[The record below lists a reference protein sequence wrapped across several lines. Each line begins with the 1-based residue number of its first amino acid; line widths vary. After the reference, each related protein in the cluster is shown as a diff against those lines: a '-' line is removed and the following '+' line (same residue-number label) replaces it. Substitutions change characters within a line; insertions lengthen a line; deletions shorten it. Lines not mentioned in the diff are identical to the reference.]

1 MLANFFA
8 ILGIIAPVFV
18 IAAIGFFWSQQNLP
32 YNGEFISRFV
42 MNIACPC
49 LIVATLSTVTIASND
64 VWQLSIITLTG
75 LMLYMLVYAVV
86 AYFSPHD
93 WRGLF
98 NTVVFANTGNMGVP
112 IAYFAFGDQGLAM
125 ALVVFMVTSLLHFS
139 VGVSLPSGAHPL
151 KTLAKAPVFYAAMVA
166 FGLLLSPVKLPQAVF
181 NSIDLIGDTAIPLML
196 LSLGVS
202 LHSLK
207 LSLFKRSLAYALLR
221 LLLGFAVGWLLSEWF
236 ALQGT
241 LRGVVII
248 QSAMPSAVFNYLIAS
263 RYQREE
269 ATVAGVVV
277 LSTILSFASL
287 PFLLWYLL

>member
-1 MLANFFA
+1 MLATFLA
-8 ILGIIAPVFV
+8 IIGIISPVFI
-18 IAAIGFFWSQQNLP
+18 IAAIGFFWSQQKLP

-42 MNIACPC
+42 MNIASPC
-49 LIVATLSTVTIASND
+49 LIVATLSTVEIASND

-75 LMLYMLVYAVV
+75 LVLYMLVYAIV

-112 IAYFAFGDQGLAM
+112 IAYFAFGDKGLAM

-139 VGVSLPSGAHPL
+139 IGVSLPSGGHLL
-151 KTLAKAPVFYAAMVA
+151 KTLAKAPVFYAAIMA
-166 FGLLLSPVKLPQAVF
+166 FALLLLPVHLPELVF

-221 LLLGFAVGWLLSEWF
+221 LLLGFAVGVLLSEWF
-236 ALQGT
+236 ALEGT